1 MRVIALALVLFAVP
15 APAIAQG
22 SENAR
27 NREIEREILR
37 MRELLRAGKV
47 VTSHVRLRVRLK
59 NGNRIQGV
67 VKNGKLIEKVDG
79 LHFVTADSQTRGAG
93 VRLWYYDDTNSY
105 IFLPFHSVASYKVGE
120 RLSGSQVLAIEEK
133 IDSDRRRAEQARKEY
148 LAKREAERRGESG
161 ELDEQARRE
170 EELRR
175 EAGELAKEEEKRK
188 LMALLDEY
196 PPEDGWGRER
206 REEIELLKAS
216 AGVFP
221 DQKGKRFLEIFAD
234 WNKAFRLRNA
244 EKREAKKALPGDN
257 GG

>member
-1 MRVIALALVLFAVP
+1 MRFIALALVLFAVP

-22 SENAR
+22 TENAR

-37 MRELLRAGKV
+37 MRKLLRAGKV

-67 VKNGKLIEKVDG
+67 VKNGKLIERVDG
-79 LHFVTADSQTRGAG
+79 LHFVSADSQSRGAG

-120 RLSGSQVLAIEEK
+120 RLSGSQVLAIEQK
-133 IDSDRRRAEQARKEY
+133 IESDRERAEQARKEY
-148 LAKREAERRGESG
+148 LARREAERRANSG

-175 EAGELAKEEEKRK
+175 EAGELAKEEEMRK
-188 LMALLDEY
+188 LLALLDEY
-196 PPEDGWGRER
+196 PPEDGWSRER
-206 REEIELLKAS
+206 RDEIELLKVT

-221 DQKGKRFLEIFAD
+221 DQKGRRFLEIFAD
-234 WNKAFRLRNA
+234 WNKAFGLRNG
-244 EKREAKKALPGDN
+244 EK
-257 GG
+257 